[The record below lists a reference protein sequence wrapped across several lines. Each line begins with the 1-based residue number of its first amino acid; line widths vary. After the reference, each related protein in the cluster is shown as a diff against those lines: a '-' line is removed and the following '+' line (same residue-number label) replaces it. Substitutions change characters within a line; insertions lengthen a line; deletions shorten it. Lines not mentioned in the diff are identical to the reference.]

1 MTYAPR
7 EIRTPTAVTA
17 IAVAALAAGC
27 GGGDT
32 REAAIPWLLA
42 SPNGEQRVELY
53 FAGSSNFTPDRA
65 EESRDGDRTIV
76 TLYGSL
82 PEAFNADL
90 GPHCVRVRLSA
101 PLRDRMLVSGARPIH
116 RYPSIQRDK
125 RRMARWLRREVAEG
139 KARCRAIPN
148 S

>member
-1 MTYAPR
+1 MVLGALKT
-7 EIRTPTAVTA
+7 VTA
-17 IAVAALAAGC
+17 IVVTALAAGC
-27 GGGDT
+27 GGSDR
-32 REAAIPWLLA
+32 REAAIPWQLA

-65 EESRDGDRTIV
+65 EESRDGNRTIV
-76 TLYGSL
+76 TLYGPR
-82 PEAFNADL
+82 PEAFNLDL
-90 GPHCVRVRLSA
+90 SGHCVTVRLTG
-101 PLRDRMLVSGARPIH
+101 PLRDRTLVSGERPSR

-125 RRMARWLRREVAEG
+125 RQVARSLRREVAEG